1 MKIRLKLA
9 RIGMNMEEGT
19 IAKWRVAVGADFEAG
34 DALYEVETEKV
45 TSEVEAPAAGTMLEI
60 LVPEGEIVT
69 VGTDVCIV
77 EGR

>member
-34 DALYEVETEKV
+34 DALSRG
-45 TSEVEAPAAGTMLEI
+45 SEELQRNGRC
-60 LVPEGEIVT
+60 GD
-69 VGTDVCIV
+69 VGDP
-77 EGR
+77 